1 MSLPLLELILKLFSL
16 ISFLENHLF
25 FVLLLFIVILE
36 IIENFGDRFVL
47 FEEVIE
53 LLSNIRKYLLGVITL
68 VDWSIFIQLVLK
80 SEQISIGNI
89 FDLQP
94 LEAERTSPFTF
105 LVPEVLLLSSVN
117 ITGHLCNSTEMLGL
131 IYTEEQIDVTTLT
144 QLFGFLVN
152 GM

>member
-36 IIENFGDRFVL
+36 IIENFGDRLVL

-80 SEQISIGNI
+80 SEQVSIGNI

-94 LEAERTSPFTF
+94 LEAKRTSPFTF

-117 ITGHLCNSTEMLGL
+117 ITGHLCNSTEMLRL